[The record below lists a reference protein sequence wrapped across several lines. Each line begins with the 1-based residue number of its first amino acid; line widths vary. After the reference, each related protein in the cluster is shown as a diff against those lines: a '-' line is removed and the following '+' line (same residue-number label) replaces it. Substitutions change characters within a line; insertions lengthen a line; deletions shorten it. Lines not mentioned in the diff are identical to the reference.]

1 MPSKVTI
8 LRRLSFAGGGVVL
21 IGMVASTLLWL
32 RLHGEAGQPQ
42 NPLLHR
48 ELCLRQGIQAAD
60 ILQTVPTTE
69 DEWAKLVRSASS
81 TVTSNPGTKPYS
93 FSDYGLHFK
102 LPAEWEATSTV
113 GEGSNSYLWVRI
125 SAPPLRTGFSRL
137 PIADI
142 VAGQSGW
149 SSLVPEV
156 LISAPYPHALKELT
170 FIVGA
175 MQYRLSE
182 GEGFVFS
189 RDGDNLLYLLS
200 TLKFTCTGR

>member
-1 MPSKVTI
+1 MPSKIT
-8 LRRLSFAGGGVVL
+8 LPRRLIFASGGVVL
-21 IGMVASTLLWL
+21 IGMMAGTLLWL

-42 NPLLHR
+42 NPLLHH

-69 DEWAKLVRSASS
+69 DEWAKLIRSASS
-81 TVTSNPGTKPYS
+81 TVTSNPVTKSYS

-102 LPAEWEATSTV
+102 LPAEWEVTSTV
-113 GEGSNSYLWVRI
+113 GAGSNSYLWVRI
-125 SAPPLRTGFSRL
+125 STSPLRIGFSRL
-137 PIADI
+137 PIADF

-170 FIVGA
+170 FVVGA
-175 MQYRLSE
+175 MQYRLSDE
-182 GEGFVFS
+182 EGFVFS
-189 RDGDNLLYLLS
+189 RDSENLLYLLS